1 MQEQETEE
9 MSTRLPRSYCPL
21 RHEDCYG
28 ETCMLYVIV
37 NNGVRLG
44 CAFTVMAKQLDKMEY
59 TLRKRD
65 MQS

>member
-1 MQEQETEE
+1 MVEQETEE
-9 MSTRLPRSYCPL
+9 LLNRIPRPHCPL
-21 RHEDCYG
+21 RHDDCIA
-28 ETCMLYVIV
+28 EKCMLYVIV